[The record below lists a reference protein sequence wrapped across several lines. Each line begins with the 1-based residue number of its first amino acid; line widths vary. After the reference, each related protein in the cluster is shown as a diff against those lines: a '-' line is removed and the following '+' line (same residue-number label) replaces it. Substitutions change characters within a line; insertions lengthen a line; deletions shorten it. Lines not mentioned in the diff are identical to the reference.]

1 MLAGAVL
8 FDMDGTLVD
17 SSVVVERIWSQWAV
31 GHSLDPA
38 AVLSVVHGR
47 QSQQRMAILL
57 PDRSREENLADN
69 RAMVERETT
78 ELDGIVAVA
87 GAAEL
92 LASLAGLPHALV
104 TSATVPLAHAR
115 MTAAGLA
122 MPRTVV
128 TAEDVSASKPDP
140 AGFTAAANT
149 LGVPADACV
158 VFEDQRQGSSRPTG
172 PGCESLV

>member
-1 MLAGAVL
+1 MRTNPEFVEQGGGPAVSVEMLAGAVL

-92 LASLAGLPHALV
+92 LASLAGLPHARG
-104 TSATVPLAHAR
+104 HIR
-115 MTAAGLA
+115 DRAAGSRA
-122 MPRTVV
+122 HDRRRSRDAPHGR
-128 TAEDVSASKPDP
+128 D
-140 AGFTAAANT
+140 GRGR
-149 LGVPADACV
+149 LG
-158 VFEDQRQGSSRPTG
+158 
-172 PGCESLV
+172 